1 GKTCEI
7 SVCIILHTLLTKLL
21 SGSSFL
27 LYWFNSVSLPIN
39 LILDLSSGGAAQA
52 WTYNYSTIPSRRWP
66 EARQW
71 CLQHFTDMVPIRN
84 KEESDF
90 INDLL
95 PFNTRYYWIGI
106 VKKDGEWIWQD
117 TSEKVPKE
125 AQNWAPEEPD
135 NIADQNCVEIYI
147 KREKDTA
154 KWNNESCRKK
164 KGTVCY
170 ATSCRQ
176 DSCSANA
183 DCVETIGNYTCQCHP
198 GFLGSRCEEEQ
209 GSYYCFNPYGSNR
222 FNSSCRF
229 HCELGFQLVGV
240 PQLLCQASGHWNH
253 PVPLCQGMCSPVF
266 FPVTGNV
273 TCVDPLEP
281 FSFGS
286 RCNFTCQEGYYP
298 TRDNTFTCLAS
309 GQQAPWKQQNLKAP
323 PNAFMQCQDPRGV
336 YSYGSICSVLCEEG
350 FDLIGTNMTKC
361 SSEGNW
367 SHALPVCQAKRCPTV
382 NSFSHGSLVCS
393 DPHGEF
399 SFGSR
404 CTSTCE
410 EGFLLNGTADTQCT
424 SLGTW
429 STDIP
434 RCNGK
439 SVNLSLKH
447 IGCPALSTPS
457 NGSLVCSDPHGEFS
471 FGSQCKSTCEE
482 GFLLNGTADTECTS
496 LGMWSADIPGCLVF
510 AYTQPCPL
518 LAKAPQNGR
527 MNCSHPYSSFS
538 FGSHCDFECDEGFWL
553 RGTQTMTCNN
563 SGHWSQDL
571 PTCQESQGITKIR
584 IHHLGTMHVCTN
596 FQRNP
601 SDGC

>member
-1 GKTCEI
+1 LI
-7 SVCIILHTLLTKLL
+7 RSQILSTNKDDK
-21 SGSSFL
+21 G
-27 LYWFNSVSLPIN
+27 
-39 LILDLSSGGAAQA
+39 A

-198 GFLGSRCEEEQ
+198 GFLGSRCEEAITCKPLLDPEQ

-253 PVPLCQGMCSPVF
+253 PVPLCQVKRCSPVF

-298 TRDNTFTCLAS
+298 TRDNTFTS
-309 GQQAPWKQQNLKAP
+309 
-323 PNAFMQCQDPRGV
+323 
-336 YSYGSICSVLCEEG
+336 
-350 FDLIGTNMTKC
+350 
-361 SSEGNW
+361 
-367 SHALPVCQAKRCPTV
+367 KR
-382 NSFSHGSLVCS
+382 
-393 DPHGEF
+393 
-399 SFGSR
+399 
-404 CTSTCE
+404 
-410 EGFLLNGTADTQCT
+410 
-424 SLGTW
+424 
-429 STDIP
+429 
-434 RCNGK
+434 
-439 SVNLSLKH
+439 
-447 IGCPALSTPS
+447 CPALSTPS

-496 LGMWSADIPGCLVF
+496 LGMWSADIPGCLAKRCSTLSSPSHGSLVCSDPHGEF
-510 AYTQPCPL
+510 SFGSRCTSTCEEGFLLNGTADTECTSLGMWSTDTPRCLAQPCPL

-571 PTCQESQGITKIR
+571 PTCQREVDPMSVITISFLFTSQ
-584 IHHLGTMHVCTN
+584 LYSASPFVPCLY
-596 FQRNP
+596 P
-601 SDGC
+601 CL